1 MVWTGEGEKPAETPI
16 KKYQRLNCEV
26 RELLDEIKASA
37 GDGGNLDRI
46 SLELEQL
53 HSQLVRL
60 RLDEV
65 TGEAGHVIRGGDLSS
80 ARLLQQ
86 LKQIQVIIHINLHI
100 RCVLILPSH
109 EKYEH

>member
-26 RELLDEIKASA
+26 RELLDEIKTSA
-37 GDGGNLDRI
+37 AGADSGNLDRI

-65 TGEAGHVIRGGDLSS
+65 TGETGHVIRGGDLSS
-80 ARLLQQ
+80 ARLMQQ
-86 LKQIQVIIHINLHI
+86 LKLFQVFNVI
-100 RCVLILPSH
+100 
-109 EKYEH
+109 